1 MSGTV
6 PHTPELP
13 NAALPDSPQRGAQ
26 HNDAVPGWTPPQIR
40 ALFDA
45 QRAARWSTS
54 QTSASERGRLLDR
67 LREAIKA
74 NRQELAAAL
83 AQDLGKSRAEAEITE
98 IHPLLD
104 ELRFA
109 HRHLRTWM
117 TPQRVKGAIDL
128 GGGRSEI
135 VPGAR
140 GVTLILSPWNYPLNL
155 SLAPLVGALAAGNT
169 AVLKP
174 SEKAP
179 ATARALGKLLA
190 ATFPPSLVAVVEGQ
204 ADVAQALL
212 ELPFDHIF
220 FTGSPATG
228 RKVMAAAARTLASVT
243 LELGGKSPTIV
254 DASADLGLAAGR
266 IAWGKFLNSG
276 QTCVAP
282 DYVLVHESVADA
294 FEALLPPAI
303 RALYGEGAWQRVGPD
318 YGRMIDAS
326 AVVRLRGLTEASVAA
341 GARVVCGGEFDEEL
355 RFISPTVLSGVQPGM
370 PIMGEEI
377 FGPVLPILR
386 YRHLGEAL
394 ELIRSY
400 ENPLAL
406 YLFSRDP
413 ATEAQ
418 VRRGT
423 SSGSLVVNGTV
434 IQFVHPY
441 LPFGGVGHSGQ
452 GSYHGEQSFRAFSHL
467 RAITREP
474 AFSPVQAL
482 YPPYGRV
489 LPRLTAWA
497 LRKLRE

>member
-1 MSGTV
+1 MSAPV
-6 PHTPELP
+6 PRTPQSSAPPTSPAGREDRAE
-13 NAALPDSPQRGAQ
+13 AA
-26 HNDAVPGWTPPQIR
+26 WTPAQLR
-40 ALFDA
+40 QLFDA

-109 HRHLRTWM
+109 RRHLKAWM

-135 VPGAR
+135 APGAR

-190 ATFPPSLVAVVEGQ
+190 ATFPPSLVTVVEGQ

-318 YGRMIDAS
+318 YGRMIDAA
-326 AVVRLRGLTEASVAA
+326 AVARLRGLTETSVAA

-386 YRHLGEAL
+386 YRHLDEAL

-489 LPRLTAWA
+489 VPRLTAWA

>member
-1 MSGTV
+1 MSAPV
-6 PHTPELP
+6 PRTPEGS
-13 NAALPDSPQRGAQ
+13 AAPIP
-26 HNDAVPGWTPPQIR
+26 PGNRDRPAEASWTPAQLR
-40 ALFDA
+40 HLFDA

-54 QTSASERGRLLDR
+54 QTSAFGRGQLLDR
-67 LREAIKA
+67 LREAVKA
-74 NRQELAAAL
+74 SRQDLAAAL

-104 ELRFA
+104 ELRLA
-109 HRHLRTWM
+109 RRHLRAWM
-117 TPQRVKGAIDL
+117 TPQRVRGAIDL

-135 VPGAR
+135 VPEAK

-169 AVLKP
+169 AILKP

-179 ATARALGKLLA
+179 ATARALSRLLA
-190 ATFPPSLVAVVEGQ
+190 ATFPPSLVTVVEGE

-212 ELPFDHIF
+212 ALPFDHVF
-220 FTGSPATG
+220 FTGSPAIG
-228 RKVMAAAARTLASVT
+228 RKVMAAAAQTLASVT

-254 DASADLGLAAGR
+254 DATADLDLAATR

-282 DYVLVHESVADA
+282 DYVLVHESVADR

-303 RALYGEGAWQRVGPD
+303 RALYGEAVWQRVGPD
-318 YGRMIDAS
+318 YGRMIDEA
-326 AVVRLRGLTEASVAA
+326 AVVRLRGLTDASVQA
-341 GARVVCGGEFDEEL
+341 GARVLCGGEFDEAK
-355 RFISPTVLSGVQPGM
+355 RFISPTVLGGAGVEM
-370 PIMGEEI
+370 PIMQEEI
-377 FGPVLPILR
+377 FGPVLPVLR
-386 YRHLGEAL
+386 YRHLDEAL

-400 ENPLAL
+400 EKPLAL
-406 YLFSRDP
+406 YLFSSDP
-413 ATEAQ
+413 AAEAQ

-434 IQFVHPY
+434 IQFVHPH

-452 GSYHGEQSFRAFSHL
+452 GGYHGEQSFREFSHL
-467 RAITREP
+467 RAVTREP
-474 AFSPVQAL
+474 AISPVLAL

-489 LPRLTAWA
+489 LPRFTSWA